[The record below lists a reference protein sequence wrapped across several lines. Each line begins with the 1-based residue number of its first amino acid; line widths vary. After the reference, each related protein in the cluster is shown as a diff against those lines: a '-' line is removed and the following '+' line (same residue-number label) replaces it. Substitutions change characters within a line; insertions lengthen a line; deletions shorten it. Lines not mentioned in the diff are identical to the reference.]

1 MFILKIR
8 KFLTG
13 LFIGKLAISAVIGL
27 AVISCGGKKD
37 SFVHSLKDKFS
48 SSKKLNEKRSG
59 GLVAKVYDGDTVTL
73 ANGTKIRFYGIDAPE
88 LHQKGG
94 KFARDSLCKKICD
107 KKIEYEPISTDR
119 YGRTVAKVYYNGE
132 YINQYMVASGS
143 AWYYEQYAKDAYD
156 LKSAFDNARAKRIGI
171 FKDYNIEMP
180 SEYRKSHKK

>member
-48 SSKKLNEKRSG
+48 SSKKLNDKRSG

-94 KFARDSLCKKICD
+94 KFARDNLCKKICD
-107 KKIEYEPISTDR
+107 RQIEYEPVSTDR
-119 YGRTVAKVYYNGE
+119 YGRTVAKVYYNDE
-132 YINQYMVASGS
+132 YINKYMVASGS
-143 AWYYEQYAKDAYD
+143 AWYYEQYAKDAFD
-156 LKSAFDNARAKRIGI
+156 LKSAFDNARAKRLGI

>member
-1 MFILKIR
+1 MFILKLR
-8 KFLTG
+8 KILTG

-37 SFVHSLKDKFS
+37 GFAKSFKFS

-94 KFARDSLCKKICD
+94 KFARDNLCKKICD
-107 KKIEYEPISTDR
+107 RQIEYEPVSTDR

-132 YINQYMVASGS
+132 YINKYMVASGS

-156 LKSAFDNARAKRIGI
+156 LKSAFDNARAKKLGI
-171 FKDYNIEMP
+171 FGDYNIEMP